1 MAPTQLLHYT
11 ILEPLGQGGMG
22 EVYAAED
29 TRLHRRV
36 AIKVLSKLMAG
47 DPERRQRFERE
58 AHAVAALNHPNI
70 VTIHAVEEAD
80 GVPFLV
86 MELVDGR
93 PLSELISAGGLPVD
107 TLLRIGVSVSDAMAA
122 AHQKGITHRDLKP
135 ANVMVAPDGR
145 VKVLDFG
152 LAKLREAELDAD
164 AETRMPSGDLT
175 GEGRIM
181 GTVAYMSPEQAEG
194 KPVDSRSDI
203 FSLGVMLHEMSTGQR
218 PFTGDTNVSVL
229 SSILKDTPSSITDI
243 NPRLPIGLAKIV
255 RRALAKEPTRRFQT
269 ALDLRNE
276 LEELKQEID
285 SGVTMTMS
293 TVAARTRKGSAARG
307 RIWAA
312 AAGVVLVGALALA
325 WWLARTKQGDGAAVP
340 FEAGRFARLTSSGNA
355 FLAAISADGRYV
367 VHVKIQGGQS
377 GLWVRQTATTSDAQI
392 VAPAAVRF
400 DGVTYSPDGDY
411 VYYNTYA
418 ITGGVATLY
427 KVPILG
433 GTPQRILEDVDSA
446 VSFSPDGRQFAF
458 MRGHPA
464 EGRNYVMIANADGS
478 GARRAGTVEPPDQ
491 LQLST
496 PAWSPDGKT
505 IAIAAQSLRDGP
517 HFLVFAMDVASGTFK
532 NIGGRWTNVAD
543 VQWLPGGASFVTSA
557 SEFGSTTM
565 QLWEVSFPGGE
576 RRRITND
583 LNRYLGVSVSAD
595 SRSLVTVQQEAVA
608 NLWVG
613 TASNLT
619 GGKMVTTG
627 RGRTDGFTGVSWA
640 PDGRIVFGSI
650 ASGRPEIWI
659 ANADG
664 SEARQLTNDDSP
676 AQNPAVSADGRF
688 IVFQRFKTDGVN
700 LWKMAIDG
708 ADVQQLTREGAAVTP
723 VVSPDSRSVFYTS
736 NSAGFPT
743 TWKVPAEGGDPVQ
756 VSKAYFRVTAVSPD
770 GATLLGIGWDATARR
785 SAVATLPAA
794 GGSPTLIPDISA
806 TLPLWMPDGKAIS
819 FAELRSGALSV
830 SSLPI
835 GGGTP
840 KVLLTLEDNVYAMA
854 WSRDGHLAISRG
866 TGTSD
871 VVLISRAVKT
881 P

>member
-1 MAPTQLLHYT
+1 MIPKQLLHYT

-29 TRLHRRV
+29 TRLHRKV
-36 AIKVLSKLMAG
+36 AIKVLSALMAG

-70 VTIHAVEEAD
+70 VTIYAVEEAA

-86 MELVDGR
+86 MELVEGR
-93 PLSELISAGGLPVD
+93 PLGELIPAGGLPVD
-107 TLLRIGVSVSDAMAA
+107 AVLRVGGAISDAMGA

-152 LAKLREAELDAD
+152 LAKLREAELDPEG
-164 AETRMPSGDLT
+164 ETRLPSGELT

-194 KPVDSRSDI
+194 KPVDPRSDI
-203 FSLGVMLHEMSTGQR
+203 FSLGVLLHEMSTGQR
-218 PFTGDTNVSVL
+218 PFKGDTNVSVI
-229 SSILKDTPSSITDI
+229 SSILKDTPSSITDL
-243 NPRLPIGLAKIV
+243 NPRLPVGLAKIV
-255 RRALAKEPTRRFQT
+255 RRALAKDPTRRFQT

-276 LEELKQEID
+276 LDELKQELD
-285 SGVTMTMS
+285 SGITMTMS
-293 TVAARTRKGSAARG
+293 TARPKPASAARG
-307 RIWAA
+307 KVWAA
-312 AAGVVLVGALALA
+312 LAAVVVIGALAFA
-325 WWLARTKQGDGAAVP
+325 WSRVRSTGAGDAPRP
-340 FEAGRFARLTSSGNA
+340 FEAGRFTRLTSSGNA

-367 VHVKIQGGQS
+367 VHVKIQGGES

-392 VAPAAVRF
+392 VAPATVRF
-400 DGVTYSPDGDY
+400 DGVSYSPDGDY
-411 VYYNTYA
+411 VLYNTYA

-478 GARRAGTVEPPDQ
+478 GARRVGTVDPPDQ
-491 LQLST
+491 LQLNS

-505 IAIAAQSLRDGP
+505 IIASGQSLRDGP
-517 HFLVFAMDVASGTFK
+517 HLLYFALDVASGTVK
-532 NIGGRWTNVAD
+532 AIGGRWTASGD

-557 SEFGSTTM
+557 TEFGANTN
-565 QLWEVSFPGGE
+565 QLWEIAFPSGE

-583 LNRYLGVSVSAD
+583 LNRYIGVSLSAD
-595 SRSLVTVQQEAVA
+595 ARSLVTVQQEAVS
-608 NLWVG
+608 NIWVAPAADLQNG
-613 TASNLT
+613 KMIPTSRGRSDGLT
-619 GGKMVTTG
+619 GVA
-627 RGRTDGFTGVSWA
+627 WA
-640 PDGRIVFGSI
+640 PDGRIVFGSV

-659 ANADG
+659 AKADG
-664 SEARQLTNDDSP
+664 GEARQLTNDESP
-676 AQNPAVSADGRF
+676 SQQPAASPDGRF

-700 LWKMAIDG
+700 IWRMAIDG
-708 ADVQQLTREGAAVTP
+708 ADAQQLTHAGAAFNP
-723 VVSPDSRSVFYTS
+723 VVSPDGRWVFYAVTDK
-736 NSAGFPT
+736 GFPS
-743 TWKVPAEGGDPVQ
+743 TWKVPIDGGTAVE
-756 VSKAYFRVTAVSPD
+756 VSADYFRVVSISPD
-770 GATLLGIGWDATARR
+770 GVTLLGTGWDAAGRR

-794 GGSPTLIPDISA
+794 GGSPTLIPDIPA
-806 TLPLWMPDGKAIS
+806 TLPLWMPDGRSIS
-819 FAELRSGALSV
+819 YAEVRTGALSLA
-830 SSLPI
+830 SMPI
-835 GGGTP
+835 RGGAP
-840 KVLLTLEDNVYAMA
+840 KTLVKLEDNIYAMA
-854 WSRDGHLAISRG
+854 WAPDGRLALARG

-871 VVLISRAVKT
+871 VVLIARQSPT